1 VEFAGLSS
9 EGTTTNTCALALWL
23 SSRAD
28 MAVFVSRRLL
38 CAPAVRQ
45 SPVKSPPLVNALS
58 DVVTGEHVARFVGE
72 LRALGLKRTRYH
84 IQITGTWPSQPMPMH
99 MVLCTRNCLKSFKFS
114 FRAITC
120 HRGDSG
126 ISLRRTRIM
135 LGYLRPAAVY
145 HNSPRPVPQTQPQ
158 KTIYRKEKDMYD
170 QRLYS
175 STVKKNSVAPS
186 CARVLDCCVLSRSCF
201 PIPVSTL
208 APHSLSGR
216 SCVARRGE
224 MNRKT
229 LVVLRLVVLGIPSTR
244 AG

>member
-99 MVLCTRNCLKSFKFS
+99 IVLCTRNCLKSFKFS

-126 ISLRRTRIM
+126 ISLRRARIM

-158 KTIYRKEKDMYD
+158 KTIYRKEKDMSD

-208 APHSLSGR
+208 AR
-216 SCVARRGE
+216 TAFQVA
-224 MNRKT
+224 
-229 LVVLRLVVLGIPSTR
+229 LV
-244 AG
+244 